1 MPLNT
6 LPMRVWAIS
15 QGWSMVATLRMISD
29 TANMPIMIGISVRPP
44 ASSALPK
51 VKRGNPAGLSSP
63 TEATS
68 RPASSETMPFSG
80 FASARN
86 TALARPS
93 TTSQKYS
100 KDENLSAISAS
111 AWART
116 VAVTSEREA
125 LEHAPGQRDA
135 QQLVEREVNDDRRQH
150 GDRDD
155 DAPGRSHQTRPKSHQ
170 QERGEMKPER
180 IGGEDVKT
188 QPAQHRGD
196 GGQRPSAVRPPRKG
210 HPGTAVPRACVNQPR
225 AADAEADRDQ
235 PRKPCRPELL
245 PRHLRKSLDMPEQH
259 RREREQ
265 GYARDGVID
274 FQVTWRGR
282 RLLGRHPDRCPTS
295 P

>member
-1 MPLNT
+1 MPLNP

-100 KDENLSAISAS
+100 NDENLSAISASAGAAAISTAVPNSPPMTENTSPAPSASSPCPLFDS

-135 QQLVEREVNDDRRQH
+135 QQLVKREVDHYRRQH

-155 DAPGRSHQTRPKSHQ
+155 DAPGRSHQTRPEGHQ
-170 QERGEMKPER
+170 K
-180 IGGEDVKT
+180 
-188 QPAQHRGD
+188 
-196 GGQRPSAVRPPRKG
+196 
-210 HPGTAVPRACVNQPR
+210 
-225 AADAEADRDQ
+225 
-235 PRKPCRPELL
+235 
-245 PRHLRKSLDMPEQH
+245 
-259 RREREQ
+259 
-265 GYARDGVID
+265 
-274 FQVTWRGR
+274 
-282 RLLGRHPDRCPTS
+282 
-295 P
+295 

>member
-100 KDENLSAISAS
+100 NDENLSAISAS
-111 AWART
+111 ARA
-116 VAVTSEREA
+116 AEQSEHRRAEDHP
-125 LEHAPGQRDA
+125 EHVGIEQLRQR
-135 QQLVEREVNDDRRQH
+135 L
-150 GDRDD
+150 
-155 DAPGRSHQTRPKSHQ
+155 
-170 QERGEMKPER
+170 
-180 IGGEDVKT
+180 GED
-188 QPAQHRGD
+188 
-196 GGQRPSAVRPPRKG
+196 GGGHVRTRSA
-210 HPGTAVPRACVNQPR
+210 RARPR
-225 AADAEADRDQ
+225 AAGCAAA
-235 PRKPCRPELL
+235 CRTRGE
-245 PRHLRKSLDMPEQH
+245 SL
-259 RREREQ
+259 
-265 GYARDGVID
+265 
-274 FQVTWRGR
+274 
-282 RLLGRHPDRCPTS
+282 
-295 P
+295 